1 MVKDTNLP
9 QIIFNKLSKQKYQ
22 ELRAN
27 NQLDPNQ
34 FYITPD
40 ELDEEKYNIKYS
52 QITNCITKIPQDIK
66 LELNNGTLTL
76 KAGSKVY
83 VPNGKNED
91 GTNKYIEIILDV
103 DVSRKDFK
111 NNSYSALII
120 PRYNNGKI
128 DLISYSRID
137 SAISGTTL
145 PESYTGN
152 FYNITTNYMNAY
164 EAGNLIDTRAFP
176 IGIMTLTNGICTS
189 IDQIFNGFGYI
200 GSTVFALPG
209 VEGLIPNGRNADSSL
224 NNTKI
229 ITTIVKTSTTAGTYN
244 FHIQLLS
251 NGNVAFVANYYEQS
265 TPPSNISYTVWYNTE
280 ENIKYLGDGT
290 SWVRQ
295 DSLDAGT
302 LYVTAGR
309 ITSFSPKNTFQ
320 AVDRNDT
327 EWLSGWGIPDYS
339 AGISITSYTSS
350 SNQFVAPCDGVLIFT
365 LNISTSGERIY
376 IDDVLIALPSVAS
389 SAKLGNTYSF
399 TIGKGQKFYVSP
411 GSFYTAYG
419 INAFFPLKGAK

>member
-9 QIIFNKLSKQKYQ
+9 QIVFNKLSKQKYQ

-128 DLISYSRID
+128 DLISYSSID

-189 IDQIFNGFGYI
+189 IDQVFNGFGYI
-200 GSTVFALPG
+200 GNTTFALPG
-209 VEGLIPNGRNADSSL
+209 VSGLIPNGRNADDSL
-224 NNTKI
+224 NNTNFTASSVFI
-229 ITTIVKTSTTAGTYN
+229 RNNTHTNANMNYFINASTLGTLGAGYN
-244 FHIQLLS
+244 YDEYNNLNL
-251 NGNVAFVANYYEQS
+251 NGSSPYYACNIG
-265 TPPSNISYTVWYNTE
+265 NIST
-280 ENIKYLGDGT
+280 
-290 SWVRQ
+290 
-295 DSLDAGT
+295 DST
-302 LYVTAGR
+302 GR
-309 ITSFSPKNTFQ
+309 ITSFKLKNTFQ

-327 EWLSGWGIPDYS
+327 EWASTQGKPSDRYDDLTLQASGEGNTYTAPANGWYLLEKISQENQYLAIYNDTKGYRLVNFSPVD
-339 AGISITSYTSS
+339 AQSITVFMPVIKGDIIHFIYTSS
-350 SNQFVAPCDGVLIFT
+350 GATNKFRFYYDDG
-365 LNISTSGERIY
+365 
-376 IDDVLIALPSVAS
+376 AA
-389 SAKLGNTYSF
+389 
-399 TIGKGQKFYVSP
+399 
-411 GSFYTAYG
+411 
-419 INAFFPLKGAK
+419 

>member
-83 VPNGKNED
+83 VPNGVGKFNVVTITRD
-91 GTNKYIEIILDV
+91 ILNDTTGAGEKMFLSV
-103 DVSRKDFK
+103 
-111 NNSYSALII
+111 
-120 PRYNNGKI
+120 YNNGAS
-128 DLISYSRID
+128 LL
-137 SAISGTTL
+137 SGYTTGGTVTERPVSPINHAL
-145 PESYTGN
+145 Y
-152 FYNITTNYMNAY
+152 YNTTTNKVEFYDGSTWISNCS
-164 EAGNLIDTRAFP
+164 FP
-176 IGIMTLTNGICTS
+176 ISLYTRGSKGATS
-189 IDQIFNGFGYI
+189 IDQVFNGFGYI
-200 GSTVFALPG
+200 GSTIFALPG
-209 VEGLIPNGRNADSSL
+209 VEGLIPNGRNTDSSL
-224 NNTKI
+224 NNTKF
-229 ITTIVKTSTTAGTYN
+229 KTSRVLSQTNESTYK
-244 FHIQLLS
+244 
-251 NGNVAFVANYYEQS
+251 GNLAITSTSFVAS
-265 TPPSNISYTVWYNTE
+265 SYTEYNE
-280 ENIKYLGDGT
+280 DENFNKT
-290 SWVRQ
+290 SSGENYPWCFCGGVARE
-295 DSLDAGT
+295 S
-302 LYVTAGR
+302 GR
-309 ITSFSPKNTFQ
+309 ITSFNPKNTFQ
-320 AVDRNDT
+320 AIDRNDT
-327 EWLSGWGIPDYS
+327 EWLSGLGMPDYS

-376 IDDVLIALPSVAS
+376 IDDVLIALPSAAS

-419 INAFFPLKGAK
+419 INAFLPFKGVN

>member
-83 VPNGKNED
+83 APNGKNED

-103 DVSRKDFK
+103 DISRKDFK

-128 DLISYSRID
+128 DLISYSNID

-189 IDQIFNGFGYI
+189 IDQVFNGFGFI

-209 VEGLIPNGRNADSSL
+209 VEGLIPNGRNTDGSL
-224 NNTKI
+224 NNTKFTTTDV
-229 ITTIVKTSTTAGTYN
+229 ITYTPTTGTYN
-244 FHIQLLS
+244 VLLVLAS
-251 NGNVAFVANYYEQS
+251 NKLSWNSTAEYLQNENRILNRDSNTYINNGIILGYANV
-265 TPPSNISYTVWYNTE
+265 IS
-280 ENIKYLGDGT
+280 
-290 SWVRQ
+290 
-295 DSLDAGT
+295 
-302 LYVTAGR
+302 GR

-320 AVDRNDT
+320 AIDRNDT
-327 EWLSGWGIPDYS
+327 EWLSGLGMPDYS
-339 AGISITSYTSS
+339 AGISITNGTTIVKDGIIAFRTANIFNKERAVYINGNRLLTGAWG
-350 SNQFVAPCDGVLIFT
+350 SNDAYITFCFPVSKNDIITFD
-365 LNISTSGERIY
+365 SGSE
-376 IDDVLIALPSVAS
+376 AE
-389 SAKLGNTYSF
+389 
-399 TIGKGQKFYVSP
+399 FY
-411 GSFYTAYG
+411 
-419 INAFFPLKGAK
+419 PLKGVN